1 MKTARKLNLKSFK
14 TGDGFIK
21 KYQELVK
28 NVVVP
33 YQYDILNDKVAG
45 AEKSHVIQNFIN
57 AGKALRGEDTGDGF
71 YGMVFQDSD
80 LAKWIEAAAY
90 TLILRPDREL
100 EKEIDYTVSL
110 VEAAQDEDG
119 YLDSYFTIKD
129 KDKRFKDL
137 MEGHELYCAGH
148 FMEAAVAYYKATGKK
163 RLLSVMEKNGEC
175 LYNYFI
181 TEKRGGI
188 PGHPEVELA
197 LLKLYDCTGNEH
209 FLTLAEY
216 FIDERGKNPDFF
228 KDEEAKRD
236 FKIFGMNSSDY
247 YYAQVYKPVREQE
260 NAVGHAVRAVYLYT
274 AMADLASRTNDEGL
288 KSASEKLWKSITKKR
303 MYVTGGIGSTNI
315 GEAFSEDYDL
325 PNDTAYSETCAAVGL
340 IFFAANM
347 LEGDINSEYSDVM
360 ERALYNAVLAGM
372 GLDGKHFFYVNPL
385 EALSGITGK
394 APTHKHVL
402 PVRPSWHACACCPPN
417 VARLISSIA
426 SYAYSSGEHTG
437 YCHLFVSGEADF
449 ENGLKVKC
457 ETEYPYSFT
466 VKYSVSGAGTLA
478 VRIPNWSEEK
488 YSVHKNGE
496 ALTPEIKKGYA
507 YIPVNDGD
515 GLIFKLDG
523 SVKTVYPSP
532 EIAENS
538 ACVCF
543 QRGPLIYC
551 AEGAD
556 NGYVRT
562 LFVDGDSPVEIGK
575 FEENLLGGTVKLT
588 ASGVRK
594 TGNGLYSFKKPP
606 ETPVK
611 ITLIPYYAWANR
623 GENEMRVWLPIK

>member
-1 MKTARKLNLKSFK
+1 MKVAHKLDLKDF
-14 TGDGFIK
+14 TVGDGFIK

-28 NVVVP
+28 NVVIP

-57 AGKALRGEDTGDGF
+57 AGKALRGEDTDDGF

-90 TLILRPDREL
+90 TLILYPDKEL
-100 EKEIDYTVSL
+100 EREIDYAVDL
-110 VEAAQDEDG
+110 IGAAQDKDG
-119 YLDSYFTIKD
+119 YLNTYFTIKD
-129 KDKRFKDL
+129 RDKRFKDL

-148 FMEAAVAYYKATGKK
+148 FMEAAAAYYRATGKRK
-163 RLLSVMEKNGEC
+163 LLSIMEKNGEC

-181 TEKRGGI
+181 REKRGGI

-209 FLTLAEY
+209 FLTLSEY

-228 KDEEAKRD
+228 KEEERKRD
-236 FKIFGMNSSDY
+236 FTIFGMNSSDY
-247 YYAQVYKPVREQE
+247 YYAQVYKPVRKQE

-274 AMADLASRTNDEGL
+274 AMADLAYRTDDDGL
-288 KSASEKLWKSITKKR
+288 KKACERLWNSITEKR
-303 MYVTGGIGSTNI
+303 MYVTGGIGATNI

-340 IFFAANM
+340 VFFAANM
-347 LEGDINSEYSDVM
+347 LEGDINSAYSDVM

-385 EALSGITGK
+385 EALTGITGK

-417 VARLISSIA
+417 VARLLASIA
-426 SYAYSSGEHTG
+426 EYAYSSGEKTG
-437 YCHLFVSGEADF
+437 YCHLFVAGEADF
-449 ENGLKVKC
+449 KNGLKIKC
-457 ETEYPYSFT
+457 ETEYPYGFT
-466 VKYSVSGAGTLA
+466 VKYLISGFGTLA
-478 VRIPNWSEEK
+478 ARIPAWSAEK
-488 YSVHKNGE
+488 YCIYKNGE
-496 ALTPEIKKGYA
+496 KIPAEIRKGYA
-507 YIPVNDGD
+507 YIPVSDGD
-515 GLIFKLDG
+515 AVVLELDG
-523 SVKTVYPSP
+523 SVKIIYPSP
-532 EIAENS
+532 DIAENS

-543 QRGPLIYC
+543 SRGALIYC

-556 NGYVRT
+556 NGAVRT
-562 LFVDGDSPVEIGK
+562 LFVDENSPVKIGK
-575 FEENLLGGTVKLT
+575 FEENLLGGTIRLT
-588 ASGVRK
+588 ASGVK
-594 TGNGLYSFKKPP
+594 KIGNGLYSYKKPA
-606 ETPVK
+606 ESPVK

-623 GENEMRVWLPIK
+623 GENDMRVWLPLK